1 MNQLGDMG
9 GPESIIGNVLM
20 ANVIVA
26 VLLLLLC
33 GCYYPDDAI
42 CTITHDDHF

>member
-1 MNQLGDMG
+1 MNQLGNMG

-20 ANVIVA
+20 ANVIVG
-26 VLLLLLC
+26 VLLLLC
-33 GCYYPDDAI
+33 GCYYPDDAV